1 MLKHKLLIA
10 LTLSLVITM
19 TTAGCSALQGHGGM
33 FTPAQKPEV
42 GPTGKPVESKPN
54 PPIMERFEAAPKE
67 LYDLEATAGV
77 LFEGINKEKWEQAQ
91 KGLTNLQTIWEQTKP
106 ILGEKKG
113 VKEANEAME
122 KLVRS
127 IAGKEIKNSYEN
139 LIAFMAAISDVG
151 KSFKLSPIADIIAV
165 GNTARNVAFYVED
178 KNWSKSASKVKEM
191 EGTWQQVK
199 PSMEKVGILGELTKA
214 HATVKQLKD
223 AVNAENKGSAEE
235 HLANLNESMGNIR
248 LFYYGQ

>member
-1 MLKHKLLIA
+1 MLVA
-10 LTLSLVITM
+10 LTLAITI
-19 TTAGCSALQGHGGM
+19 TTAGCTALQGLGGM
-33 FTPAQKPEV
+33 FAPAQKPEV

-54 PPIMERFEAAPKE
+54 PPIMERFWSAPKE

-77 LFEGINKEKWEQAQ
+77 LFEGINKEKWDQAQ
-91 KGLTNLQTIWEQTKP
+91 AGLTNLQTTWEQAKP

-113 VKEANEAME
+113 VNEANEAMA
-122 KLVRS
+122 KLAKS
-127 IAGKEIKNSYEN
+127 ISGKEIKGSYEN
-139 LIAFMAAISDVG
+139 LIAFMAAVSDIG
-151 KSFKLSPIADIIAV
+151 KSFKLSPISDIIAV

-191 EGTWQQVK
+191 EGTWQQIK
-199 PSMEKVGILGELTKA
+199 PSMEKIGILGELTKT

-223 AVNAENKGSAEE
+223 AVNAENKASVQE
-235 HLANLNESMGNIR
+235 HLANLNESMGRIR